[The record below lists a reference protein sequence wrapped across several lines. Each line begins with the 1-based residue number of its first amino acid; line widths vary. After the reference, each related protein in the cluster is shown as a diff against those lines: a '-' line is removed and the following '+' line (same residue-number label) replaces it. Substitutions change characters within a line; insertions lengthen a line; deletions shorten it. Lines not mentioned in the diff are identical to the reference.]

1 MTIVEV
7 EDQASRLKRLQKT
20 LMQRSILLEKKSSNK
35 EKAKNL
41 YYVLHNLKE
50 ASLKINS
57 ELDQLYIKKAA
68 LEKELEAVNADISKK
83 EQALAP
89 ISNSTDQKKKELV
102 SIVAEGKIIS
112 KDLKTIPEVSE
123 DDEKLIAH
131 VEAIRIAASS
141 ALRNFFNV

>member
-1 MTIVEV
+1 
-7 EDQASRLKRLQKT
+7 
-20 LMQRSILLEKKSSNK
+20 
-35 EKAKNL
+35 
-41 YYVLHNLKE
+41 
-50 ASLKINS
+50 
-57 ELDQLYIKKAA
+57 
-68 LEKELEAVNADISKK
+68 
-83 EQALAP
+83 
-89 ISNSTDQKKKELV
+89 LV